1 MGKKGSRKKK
11 GQDRAAQTV
20 MNKRGMTSVT
30 GTANDQ
36 PIEDQE
42 TLDRNGF
49 KFSGME
55 SAQ

>member
-30 GTANDQ
+30 ATANDQ

-42 TLDRNGF
+42 TLDRNVF

>member
-20 MNKRGMTSVT
+20 MNKKGMTSIT

-49 KFSGME
+49 KFPGME